1 MGDTSKN
8 DLVLDEEAQKLF
20 DQLGGID
27 KRERGHTTS
36 GMGEGFSSDPLGEEQ
51 ELMDLWR
58 IVLVDFVYVLAQF
71 LSKIKLHGVKSV
83 RAEDVAP
90 IIDMLTKIH
99 EMSEHNGKVLIRYRG
114 MRMPDEKIDFER
126 VDYVVACESFS
137 VDIPIIKALASR
149 KGITMSHLPGKLTAA
164 FDRFPS
170 LSINSICFTLG
181 KWQQRDR
188 DLMWI
193 TLQATGQFFG
203 AYKTKIPLA
212 GETEESSFSVV
223 YNDRG
228 EPDPNLTLLAAA
240 NRLKPGNI
248 QALVHKLR
256 GLMKQPEASDALG
269 QYVSAYDALFAFKNV
284 QEKLQKPPVEVNNLR
299 RLIVGSDDEAFT
311 PEKSEVVRMIAQR
324 FGGSPQKLAQVIDS
338 VYGND
343 FSAMTAGNLN
353 ERLMRVSHLLD
364 SPDKNLL
371 SQKAEKEV
379 LNSVEKRLGQVGDDV
394 FEKLAMNQFETLNQL
409 ETGVEEGQGSALG
422 QTLSQKLQSMVAYFK
437 RRVLTKKKIKEM
449 VHTPIDFDGEDYEAV
464 ARDFDISVEEAK
476 AFLELLKGCFD
487 GAGNFLR
494 NGLEKNIPYMAKYGV
509 KIFGFLW
516 HYLQKT
522 LSRKDR
528 VAFLNSL
535 QSLISKMQQTPAALR
550 LLLEDFCRTPHE
562 VLFSDRN
569 ILILANVL
577 LRKYNKEIHND
588 IEITP
593 EEVLLVKEGLSPEA
607 VKAAGDVIDI
617 RTDAFFQKI
626 RTIHGELLKGF
637 QKGEEDEAM
646 PLRFLLSLE
655 RECYIF
661 LSLIGRPPGHTVIK
675 SAVKTYGNP
684 GSEIYRKKRGKGF
697 EEACL
702 KHLRVA
708 VRGLSRYED
717 TNDLPLLTHVRNME
731 QDFLTIR
738 KDKAYR
744 DSVQKAMEWL
754 DSAISLIS
762 GRADTI

>member
-1 MGDTSKN
+1 LSETPKKSV
-8 DLVLDEEAQKLF
+8 VLDDEAQRLF

-27 KRERGHTTS
+27 QRERGHGAS
-36 GMGEGFSSDPLGEEQ
+36 GSERGFSSDPLGEEQ

-71 LSKIKLHGVKSV
+71 FSKIKLHGVQSV

-99 EMSEHNGKVLIRYRG
+99 EISDRDGRVLIRYRG
-114 MRMPDEKIDFER
+114 MRMPDEKFDFER
-126 VDYVVACESFS
+126 VDYVVSCESFTA
-137 VDIPIIKALASR
+137 DIPIIKALANR
-149 KGITMSHLPGKLTAA
+149 KGIVMSHLPGKLKAA

-170 LSINSICFTLG
+170 LKIHSICFTLG

-188 DLMWI
+188 DLMWT
-193 TLQATGQFFG
+193 TLQAAGQFFG
-203 AYKTKIPLA
+203 AYKRKIPHK
-212 GETEESSFSVV
+212 GDESKEDASFSVV

-228 EPDPNLTLLAAA
+228 EPDPNLTLLATA
-240 NRLKPGNI
+240 NRLTAGHI
-248 QALVHKLR
+248 QALVQKLR
-256 GLMKQPEASDALG
+256 GLMKQPEAMDALG

-284 QEKLQKPPVEVNNLR
+284 KENLRKPPVEINNLR
-299 RLIVGSDDEAFT
+299 RLFVGNDDEAFS
-311 PEKSEVVRMIAQR
+311 PEKSEVVRTIAQR
-324 FGGSPQKLAQVIDS
+324 LGGSPQKLVQTIDS

-343 FSAMTAGNLN
+343 FSTMTPENLN
-353 ERLMRVSHLLD
+353 ARLMRVSHLLD
-364 SPDKNLL
+364 SPGKKPF
-371 SQKAEKEV
+371 SRKGEKEV
-379 LNSVEKRLGQVGDDV
+379 LNSVEKRLGQVRDDV
-394 FEKLAMNQFETLNQL
+394 FETLAANQP
-409 ETGVEEGQGSALG
+409 ETGVGEDQGISAV
-422 QTLSQKLQSMVAYFK
+422 QTLTQKLQSMVVYFK

-449 VHTPIDFDGEDYEAV
+449 AHTPIDFDAQDYEAV
-464 ARDFDISVEEAK
+464 ARDFDISFEEAK
-476 AFLELLKGCFD
+476 VFLELLKGCFD

-494 NGLEKNIPYMAKYGV
+494 NGLEKNIPHMAKYGV

-516 HYLQKT
+516 HYLRKT
-522 LSRKDR
+522 LNRKDR

-535 QSLISKMQQTPAALR
+535 QTLISKMDQSPAALM
-550 LLLEDFCRTPHE
+550 LLMEDFCSTPYE

-569 ILILANVL
+569 SLILANVL

-593 EEVLLVKEGLSPEA
+593 EEVLLVREGLSPEA
-607 VKAAGDVIDI
+607 VKAAGDVIDNL
-617 RTDAFFQKI
+617 TDAFFQKI
-626 RTIHGELLKGF
+626 RTIHGKLLQGF
-637 QKGEEDEAM
+637 QKGKEDAAM

-661 LSLIGRPPGHTVIK
+661 LALIGRPPGHTVIK

-717 TNDLPLLTHVRNME
+717 KNDLALLMDVRNME
-731 QDFLTIR
+731 KAFLDIR
-738 KDKAYR
+738 KDQAFR
-744 DSVQKAMEWL
+744 DSVQKAMQWL
-754 DSAISLIS
+754 DSAIDAIS
-762 GRADTI
+762 GRDDTA

>member
-1 MGDTSKN
+1 MGEISKKN

-27 KRERGHTTS
+27 RRERVHATS
-36 GMGEGFSSDPLGEEQ
+36 GIEGGLSSDPLGEEQ

-99 EMSEHNGKVLIRYRG
+99 EMSDRNGRVLIRYRG

-126 VDYVVACESFS
+126 VDYVVSCESFL
-137 VDIPIIKALASR
+137 VDIPVIKALANR
-149 KGITMSHLPGKLTAA
+149 KGITMSHLPGKLKAA

-170 LSINSICFTLG
+170 MNINSICFTLG

-188 DLMWI
+188 DLMWT
-193 TLQATGQFFG
+193 TLQSTGQFFG
-203 AYKTKIPLA
+203 AYKSKISLKSD
-212 GETEESSFSVV
+212 GDTDDGSISVV

-240 NRLKPGNI
+240 NGLKADNI
-248 QALVHKLR
+248 QALVRKLR
-256 GLMKQPEASDALG
+256 GLMKQPEATDALE

-284 QEKLQKPPVEVNNLR
+284 QEKLRKPPVEINNLR
-299 RLIVGSDDEAFT
+299 RLVVGSDDETFT

-324 FGGSPQKLAQVIDS
+324 FGSSPQKLAQVLDS

-343 FSAMTAGNLN
+343 FSTMTAGNLN
-353 ERLMRVSHLLD
+353 ARLMRVSHLLD
-364 SPDKNLL
+364 SPNKNPF

-379 LNSVEKRLGQVGDDV
+379 LNSVEERLGQVRDDI
-394 FEKLAMNQFETLNQL
+394 FEELAIHQP
-409 ETGVEEGQGSALG
+409 ETGIEGGQGISAA
-422 QTLSQKLQSMVAYFK
+422 QTLSQKLQSMVVYFK
-437 RRVLTKKKIKEM
+437 RRVMTKKKIKNM
-449 VHTPIDFDGEDYEAV
+449 AHTPIDFDAEDYETV

-494 NGLEKNIPYMAKYGV
+494 NGLEKNIPHMAKYGV

-516 HYLQKT
+516 HYLRKT

-535 QSLISKMQQTPAALR
+535 QSLISKMEQTPAALA
-550 LLLEDFCRTPHE
+550 LLLEDFCRTPYE

-569 ILILANVL
+569 SLILANVL

-593 EEVLLVKEGLSPEA
+593 EEVLLVREGLSPEA

-617 RTDAFFQKI
+617 QTDAFFQKI
-626 RTIHGELLKGF
+626 RTIHGKLLKGF
-637 QKGEEDEAM
+637 QKGEEDGAL

-684 GSEIYRKKRGKGF
+684 GSEIYRKKREKGF

-717 TNDLPLLTHVRNME
+717 INDLPLLTHVRNME
-731 QDFLTIR
+731 KDFLAIR

-762 GRADTI
+762 GRDDTVR

>member
-1 MGDTSKN
+1 MSETSKKG
-8 DLVLDEEAQKLF
+8 LVLDDDAQKLF

-27 KRERGHTTS
+27 KRERGHGPS
-36 GMGEGFSSDPLGEEQ
+36 GSGEGLSSDPLGEEQ
-51 ELMDLWR
+51 ELMDSWR
-58 IVLVDFVYVLAQF
+58 IVLVDFVSVLAQF

-90 IIDMLTKIH
+90 IIDMLTQIH
-99 EMSEHNGKVLIRYRG
+99 EMSDRNGRVLIRYRG
-114 MRMPDEKIDFER
+114 MRMPDEKFDFER
-126 VDYVVACESFS
+126 VDYVVACEGFT
-137 VDIPIIKALASR
+137 VDIPIIKALANR
-149 KGITMSHLPGKLTAA
+149 KGIVMSHLPGKLKAA

-170 LSINSICFTLG
+170 LSINSACFTLG
-181 KWQQRDR
+181 KWQQQDR
-188 DLMWI
+188 DLMWT
-193 TLQATGQFFG
+193 TLQAAGQFFG
-203 AYKTKIPLA
+203 AYKTQVPLA
-212 GETEESSFSVV
+212 GQTEDPSFSVV

-240 NRLKPGNI
+240 NRLKAENI
-248 QALVHKLR
+248 QALVQKLR
-256 GLMKQPEASDALG
+256 GLMKQPKAMDALE
-269 QYVSAYDALFAFKNV
+269 QYVSDYDALFAFKSV
-284 QEKLQKPPVEVNNLR
+284 QGKLQKPPVEINNLR
-299 RLIVGSDDEAFT
+299 RLVVGNDDEVFT
-311 PEKSEVVRMIAQR
+311 PEKSEVVRMIVQR
-324 FGGSPQKLAQVIDS
+324 LGGSPQKLVQAIDS

-343 FSAMTAGNLN
+343 FSAMTPENLN
-353 ERLMRVSHLLD
+353 ARLMRVSHLLD
-364 SPDKNLL
+364 SPGNNPF

-379 LNSVEKRLGQVGDDV
+379 LNSVEKRLGQVRDDV
-394 FEKLAMNQFETLNQL
+394 FESLVVNQP
-409 ETGVEEGQGSALG
+409 ETGVGDDQGSSVV
-422 QTLSQKLQSMVAYFK
+422 QTLSQKLQGMVVYFK
-437 RRVLTKKKIKEM
+437 RRVTTKEKIKKM
-449 VHTPIDFDGEDYEAV
+449 AHTPIDFDIQDYEAV

-494 NGLEKNIPYMAKYGV
+494 TGLEKNIPHMTKYGV

-516 HYLQKT
+516 HYLRKT

-535 QSLISKMQQTPAALR
+535 QALISKMQETPAALT
-550 LLLEDFCRTPHE
+550 LLLEDFCSTPDE

-569 ILILANVL
+569 SLILANVL

-593 EEVLLVKEGLSPEA
+593 EEVLLVREGLSPEA
-607 VKAAGDVIDI
+607 VKAAGDVIDNL
-617 RTDAFFQKI
+617 TDAFFQKI
-626 RTIHGELLKGF
+626 RTIHGELLSGF
-637 QKGEEDEAM
+637 QKGENDEGM

-661 LSLIGRPPGHTVIK
+661 LALIGRPPGHTVIK

-684 GSEIYRKKRGKGF
+684 GSEIYRKKREKGF

-717 TNDLPLLTHVRNME
+717 KDDLPLLKGVRNME
-731 QDFLTIR
+731 QDFLAIR
-738 KDKAYR
+738 KEQAYR
-744 DSVQKAMEWL
+744 DSVRKAMQWL
-754 DSAISLIS
+754 DSAISAIS
-762 GRADTI
+762 GRAETA